1 MTRSCGQHDRNPETH
16 PSSLDALI
24 SELHMPNPIDDWQ
37 SLLFFEADNIR
48 AKPFEIEESRILAL
62 PRRVGKKRY
71 LTELVATGQKKGVI
85 DGLEQ

>member
-1 MTRSCGQHDRNPETH
+1 
-16 PSSLDALI
+16 
-24 SELHMPNPIDDWQ
+24 MPNPIDDWQ

-48 AKPFEIEESRILAL
+48 VKPFEIEESRILAL